1 MLSSLACEW
10 GVGRT
15 RSVMSNTSEAFD
27 AGSDRSR
34 LAGRC
39 RQGRLPDLL
48 ELYDDD
54 ATVDCSEGGRFE
66 GRCALRAYL
75 TLKLL
80 DQDPGAFEIK
90 AVVPETSG
98 VCIEYHACGG
108 QTVRTHF
115 RFSSAGKIAHTTCG
129 PLVGKGDGL
138 AA

>member
-1 MLSSLACEW
+1 M
-10 GVGRT
+10 
-15 RSVMSNTSEAFD
+15 MSNTSEAFD
-27 AGSDRSR
+27 AVAIVVDW
-34 LAGRC
+34 LDAC

-48 ELYDDD
+48 ELYDND

-66 GRCALRAYL
+66 GRCALRAYW

-80 DQDPGAFEIK
+80 DQDPGAFEIR

-98 VCIEYHACGG
+98 VCIEYRACGG

-115 RFSSAGKIAHTTCG
+115 RFNSAGKIAHTTFG